1 VRLRKYSSTLLQYSE
16 YVEYEVRNE
25 ISSNRVIFL
34 VPLLDSKPYISV
46 PISHCHQQPITTMK
60 FTIATL
66 LLGLTAVN
74 AVDLTPDNYDELT
87 AGKSF

>member
-1 VRLRKYSSTLLQYSE
+1 
-16 YVEYEVRNE
+16 
-25 ISSNRVIFL
+25 
-34 VPLLDSKPYISV
+34 
-46 PISHCHQQPITTMK
+46 MK